1 MSKKIDNYSKSER
14 LIYFVMF
21 LWVVFG
27 ILGIKYNSNLT
38 QIAGYYASL
47 TLFIGTYLWGEYK
60 RTSSSTTVFSKGKSS
75 SREIVIYVT
84 VLLWTIL
91 GIFGIIK
98 NMNINNL
105 TVYFSSLS
113 PFVTSYIIYKTTK
126 GNDLPIFNNDTQN
139 LIDKSKEGAD
149 KTSTNIIKPTNNQ
162 TPTNKTDV
170 VKKIENTP
178 VNTPKP
184 QIDKEN
190 EIIIPKSNIE
200 IKDEPVD

>member
-139 LIDKSKEGAD
+139 LIDKSKEGSD

>member
-149 KTSTNIIKPTNNQ
+149 KTSTNIIKPINNQ

>member
-1 MSKKIDNYSKSER
+1 MSKKSKSER

-149 KTSTNIIKPTNNQ
+149 KTSTNIIKPINNQ

-170 VKKIENTP
+170 VKKTENTP
-178 VNTPKP
+178 LNTPKP

>member
-149 KTSTNIIKPTNNQ
+149 KTSTNIIKPINNQ

-170 VKKIENTP
+170 VKKTENTP
-178 VNTPKP
+178 LNTPKP